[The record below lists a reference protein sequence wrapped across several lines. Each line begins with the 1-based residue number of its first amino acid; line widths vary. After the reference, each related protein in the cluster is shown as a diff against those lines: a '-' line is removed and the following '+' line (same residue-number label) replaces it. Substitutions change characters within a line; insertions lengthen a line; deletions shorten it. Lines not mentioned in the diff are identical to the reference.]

1 MNNCAGYQIRQALQP
16 NVSGGAD
23 AWGTSAE
30 NGLLLLDT
38 IVGPDRLLLD
48 LVIKDQQYSTDYRF
62 AICVLSTKDDNATI
76 FHMHPNGMDMVMAD
90 SGQNGWALPLLIDMQ
105 LHSVSM

>member
-1 MNNCAGYQIRQALQP
+1 M
-16 NVSGGAD
+16 
-23 AWGTSAE
+23 
-30 NGLLLLDT
+30 LLDT
-38 IVGPDRLLLD
+38 IVGPEVLD

-62 AICVLSTKDDNATI
+62 AIRVLSTKDDNVTD